1 MMIGLFV
8 LASLLTGSGGAL
20 AEPAALMAAAGAQF
34 GAPGIRAPSDPD
46 VDGFRFSILYG
57 DNENMSG
64 LDLGF
69 VAMSESRTLSG
80 VALVLGFHK
89 LRGDMDG
96 GAAFS
101 FANFHGGSDSGL
113 NAAFIN
119 KVNNAPDGVDF
130 GFVNLADGHTMLDIG
145 GLNLSDSS
153 TAQLGFINI
162 TKKIEG
168 FQLGFINIAQNG
180 FLPVFPF
187 FNFAVE

>member
-1 MMIGLFV
+1 MRPMMIGLIV
-8 LASLLTGSGGAL
+8 LVCVLLGSGGAL
-20 AEPAALMAAAGAQF
+20 AQPAAQF
-34 GAPGIRAPSDPD
+34 GAPGIRVPSDPD

-64 LDLGF
+64 LDMGL
-69 VAMSESRTLSG
+69 VSMSESRTLSG
-80 VALVLGFHK
+80 VALVLGFHR
-89 LRGDMDG
+89 LRGDMEG

-101 FANFHGGSDSGL
+101 LVNLHSGNDSGL

-145 GLNLSDSS
+145 GLNLSNSS

-162 TKKIEG
+162 TKKIDG

>member
-1 MMIGLFV
+1 MRPILLSFCV
-8 LASLLTGSGGAL
+8 LAGLLSGSSLASAEAGG
-20 AEPAALMAAAGAQF
+20 QF
-34 GAPGIRAPSDPD
+34 GAPGIRVPSDPD
-46 VDGFRFSILYG
+46 VNGFRFSILYG

-64 LDLGF
+64 LDMGL
-69 VAMSESRTLSG
+69 VSMSESKTLSG

-89 LRGDMDG
+89 LTGDMDG

-101 FANFHGGSDSGL
+101 FANFHSGSDSGL

-119 KVNNAPDGVDF
+119 KVNNSPEALNF
-130 GFVNLADGHTMLDIG
+130 GFVNLADGNTMLDIG
-145 GLNLSDSS
+145 GINLSDTS

-162 TKKIEG
+162 TKKIKG